1 MLFFLCYSYLFKII
15 LIGLIS
21 IKLMEANSQQ
31 CSKLENDY
39 CFISLDGIMF
49 FFIYIY
55 LANY

>member
-1 MLFFLCYSYLFKII
+1 
-15 LIGLIS
+15 
-21 IKLMEANSQQ
+21 MEANSQQ